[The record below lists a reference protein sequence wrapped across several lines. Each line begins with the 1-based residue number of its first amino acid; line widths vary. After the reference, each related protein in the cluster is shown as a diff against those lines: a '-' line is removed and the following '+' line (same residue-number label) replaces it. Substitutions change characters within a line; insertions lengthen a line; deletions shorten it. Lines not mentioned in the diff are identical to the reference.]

1 MPGES
6 ERSGRQQHQPGPC
19 TEIEL
24 ADALL
29 AEATGANPTTAMA
42 VETATS
48 MRRQTRREWD
58 IFGTPCSVIALRRLR
73 QQSHRVLKEV
83 KKSQVTG

>member
-1 MPGES
+1 MPVEPKAQS
-6 ERSGRQQHQPGPC
+6 ERQQHQPGPC

-24 ADALL
+24 VADAVL

-48 MRRQTRREWD
+48 IKRQTRREWD
-58 IFGTPCSVIALRRLR
+58 IL
-73 QQSHRVLKEV
+73 VLLV
-83 KKSQVTG
+83 Q